1 MPEPVRALETE
12 KIAEGRY
19 CISDGITRCYLF
31 VGAEKALLL
40 DSGFGEFPIGEA
52 VGAITDLPLLL
63 LNSHSHADHCMGNDQ
78 FPSAAVYIQKEGV
91 GRVRGG
97 TVTEVAEGDSFD
109 LGGIRLEIL
118 ETPGHTPDCITVAD
132 PGLSALFTGD
142 SVELF
147 HGGVRL
153 LDEQIASVKKLLA
166 LKDRYPVYYPSHG
179 PVPCRMDEGV
189 ETLLEC
195 LEKLRDGELQGKPLH
210 LQLPPDID
218 IHTFE
223 YDYKNINLN
232 YNPELGPWA

>member
-78 FPSAAVYIQKEGV
+78 FPGAAVYIQKEGV

-109 LGGIRLEIL
+109 LGWRSWKRPDTLRTASRWRTQGFRLCSPAIRSS
-118 ETPGHTPDCITVAD
+118 CSMAA
-132 PGLSALFTGD
+132 SACWMNR
-142 SVELF
+142 SP
-147 HGGVRL
+147 
-153 LDEQIASVKKLLA
+153 A
-166 LKDRYPVYYPSHG
+166 
-179 PVPCRMDEGV
+179 
-189 ETLLEC
+189 
-195 LEKLRDGELQGKPLH
+195 
-210 LQLPPDID
+210 
-218 IHTFE
+218 
-223 YDYKNINLN
+223 
-232 YNPELGPWA
+232 